1 MLKLL
6 LSSLSLPKFLPTP
19 IRLKEKLALLPAYW
33 DGVYTV
39 FRLVFPFTKLVP
51 TVSLAPISLS
61 LSCALKVTREPISIS
76 PHSFD
81 HRKSRKKVFFFFLH
95 MAPRANYHLLP
106 AALPPSRLTKLK
118 VATDTKLDICC
129 MFSISFVSFIPFLFL
144 VHNFWR
150 QSYKNTKILH
160 NLCLHF
166 ARQDGQDQKKTK
178 RKSRN

>member
-1 MLKLL
+1 M
-6 LSSLSLPKFLPTP
+6 
-19 IRLKEKLALLPAYW
+19 
-33 DGVYTV
+33 

-81 HRKSRKKVFFFFLH
+81 HRKSRKKVFFLSFFLH

-129 MFSISFVSFIPFLFL
+129 MFSTSLKRNTAPNIFSIYDCIYSFGKNVS
-144 VHNFWR
+144 N
-150 QSYKNTKILH
+150 IL
-160 NLCLHF
+160 
-166 ARQDGQDQKKTK
+166 KTSQLK
-178 RKSRN
+178 L

>member
-1 MLKLL
+1 MKPKKSGSVDLVNLAKTSSQL
-6 LSSLSLPKFLPTP
+6 SLSLPKFLPTP

-81 HRKSRKKVFFFFLH
+81 HRKSRKKVFFF
-95 MAPRANYHLLP
+95 LLFTYGTESK
-106 AALPPSRLTKLK
+106 LPFTTSCFT
-118 VATDTKLDICC
+118 A
-129 MFSISFVSFIPFLFL
+129 VSS
-144 VHNFWR
+144 N
-150 QSYKNTKILH
+150 
-160 NLCLHF
+160 
-166 ARQDGQDQKKTK
+166 
-178 RKSRN
+178 